1 VWGVTTYGYTLMGEG
16 HDPRELV
23 ENAVRAEAAGFDFAV
38 FSDHYHPWLPS
49 QEHSPFTWTVL
60 GAVAQATS
68 RMELATMVTCPTIRY
83 HPAIVAQ
90 AAATV
95 GVMSEG
101 RFALGLGSGERL
113 NEHVVGK
120 GWPSADD
127 RQEMLREAIDVIRLL
142 WSGEYVSHRGRYYTV
157 EDARVFDL
165 PPEQIEIFVAASGA
179 QSATLA
185 AQAGDGICA
194 VEPLGELV
202 ETYVGAGGSPQATW
216 GQIPMSWHADEQK
229 ALERAHDQF
238 RFGVP
243 GWKVMAEL
251 PNPVNFEAATQ
262 TVRPEDMAD
271 SVACGPDPD
280 RHVEMITEYVDAG
293 YRHVAVVDVGEDPEG
308 FLRFWT
314 DEVRPKLPS

>member
-1 VWGVTTYGYTLMGEG
+1 MTTYGYTLMGEG

-23 ENAVRAEAAGFDFAV
+23 RNAVLAEEAGFDFAV
-38 FSDHYHPWLPS
+38 LSDHYHPWLPS

-68 RMELATMVTCPTIRY
+68 RLGLATMVTCPIIRY

-101 RFALGLGSGERL
+101 RFTLGLGTGERL
-113 NEHVVGK
+113 NEHVVGQ

-127 RQEMLREAIDVIRLL
+127 RQEMLREAIDIVRLL
-142 WSGEYVSHRGRYYTV
+142 WSGEYVSRRGRFFTV
-157 EDARVFDL
+157 EDARIFDL
-165 PPEQIEIFVAASGA
+165 PPDPIDIFVAASGA

-202 ETYVGAGGSPQATW
+202 EAYVGAGGDTGATW

-251 PNPVNFEAATQ
+251 PNPVNFAAATE

-271 SVACGPDPD
+271 SVAYGPDPE
-280 RHVEMITEYVDAG
+280 RHVEMITKYVDAG
-293 YRHVAVVDVGEDPEG
+293 FQHVAVVDIGEDPEG

-314 DEVRPKLPS
+314 EEVRPRLPS

>member
-1 VWGVTTYGYTLMGEG
+1 MTTYGYTLMGEG
-16 HDPRELV
+16 HGPRELV
-23 ENAVRAEAAGFDFAV
+23 GNAVRAEEAGFDFAV
-38 FSDHYHPWLPS
+38 LSDHYHPWLPS
-49 QEHSPFTWTVL
+49 QEHSPFVWTVL

-101 RFALGLGSGERL
+101 RFTLGLGSGERL
-113 NEHVVGK
+113 NEHVVGQ

-142 WSGEYVSHRGRYYTV
+142 WSGEYVSHRGRYFTV

-165 PPEQIEIFVAASGA
+165 PPEPIDVFVAASGG
-179 QSATLA
+179 QSAALA

-202 ETYVGAGGSPQATW
+202 EAYVGAGGRAEATW
-216 GQIPMSWHADEQK
+216 GQIPMSWHADEQQ

-251 PNPVNFEAATQ
+251 PNPVNFAAATE

-271 SVACGPDPD
+271 SVAYGPDPE
-280 RHVEMITEYVDAG
+280 RHVEKIRAYVEAG
-293 YRHVAVVDVGEDPEG
+293 YQHVAVVDIGEDPEG
-308 FLRFWT
+308 FLRFWSE
-314 DEVRPKLPS
+314 EVRPGLPS